1 METTLQFAELTI
13 LEGKAFNNMTL
24 HAYVSSRQRTLE
36 KEEGLSEE
44 RRRSMIKTVEDLI
57 DQREEVQEETAIK
70 C

>member
-1 METTLQFAELTI
+1 LETTLKLAELTI

-44 RRRSMIKTVEDLI
+44 TFYD
-57 DQREEVQEETAIK
+57 
-70 C
+70 